1 MAGTGELPQE
11 KAGLMGWVALGLVA
25 LLAVVLLWWLGVAR
39 PLWSFV
45 GAGLMLGATGYA
57 IQGKPGLPGHPVT
70 AFTRPIA
77 LDDGMVKLRD
87 DMFGRFSGENQYIVA
102 SDAMIRSGDPK
113 AAVQVLL
120 IGIRRV
126 PNSIALWTDLGL
138 AFQTHDR
145 GVVSP
150 ASKLAFEQ
158 AMRINPDHP
167 APPFFYGLALI
178 QAEDFAGASR
188 YWHRALAL
196 TPQKVGYRAII
207 AERVALLDRYL
218 AETRER

>member
-1 MAGTGELPQE
+1 
-11 KAGLMGWVALGLVA
+11 MGWVALALVA
-25 LLAVVLLWWLGVAR
+25 MLAVMLLWLLGVAR

-57 IQGKPGLPGHPVT
+57 LQGKPGLEGHPVT
-70 AFTRPIA
+70 PFAREMR
-77 LDDGMVKLRD
+77 LDDGMVQLRG
-87 DMFGRFSGENQYIVA
+87 DMLGRFSGENQYIVA
-102 SDAMIRSGDPK
+102 SDAMIRSGDPR

-120 IGIRRV
+120 MGIRRV
-126 PNSIALWTDLGL
+126 PESIALWTDLGL

-158 AMRINPDHP
+158 AMRINPKHP

-178 QAEDFAGASR
+178 QAEDFAGAQK

-196 TPQKVGYRAII
+196 TPATVGYRKVI

-218 AETRER
+218 AATQGR

>member
-1 MAGTGELPQE
+1 M
-11 KAGLMGWVALGLVA
+11 MGWVALALVA
-25 LLAVVLLWWLGVAR
+25 AVAVVQLWWLGVAR
-39 PLWSFV
+39 PLWSFI

-57 IQGKPGLPGHPVT
+57 LQGKPGLPGHPVT
-70 AFTRPIA
+70 AFTRPIV
-77 LDDGMVKLRD
+77 LDDGMVQVRG

-120 IGIRRV
+120 MGIRRV

-138 AFQTHDR
+138 ALQTHDR

-150 ASKLAFEQ
+150 AAKLAFEQ
-158 AMRINPDHP
+158 AIRINPQHP

-178 QAEDFAGASR
+178 QAEDFAGAQK

-196 TPQKVGYRAII
+196 TPMTVSYRKVI
-207 AERVALLDRYL
+207 AERAALLDRYL
-218 AETRER
+218 AETQGR